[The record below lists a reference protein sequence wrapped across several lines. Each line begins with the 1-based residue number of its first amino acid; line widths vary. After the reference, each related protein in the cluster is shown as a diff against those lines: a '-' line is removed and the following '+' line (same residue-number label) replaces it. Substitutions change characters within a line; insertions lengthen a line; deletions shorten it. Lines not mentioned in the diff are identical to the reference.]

1 MMTEKGKNVI
11 NLIKQYKI
19 YYDFSASDISQV
31 ACEKIYPATLTSLV
45 KEGLLKKVDTNP
57 CRYKFIVQDKEQEK
71 NQELSFYTWEP
82 LKEDENKNIIKSDK
96 FDIPI
101 EISSNGL
108 MKFKTTQKIIVG
120 KQIDFFDE
128 RINNEEERYYLWNIM
143 NYREDLQFIIYTF
156 NKNYKSLLPDNW
168 NNGYKNVEIKLLK
181 TIDDINIIPESK
193 IMSLNSYELQLL
205 WDYCIKLLR
214 EWKDNEL
221 VLSHSECFLVGYC
234 YLLLDKA
241 KILNVDIGTEQ
252 QIKDAISVR
261 FDMKDTN
268 RIIVIGKDIS
278 KRGIPI
284 YKDLK

>member
-1 MMTEKGKNVI
+1 MFCTVI
-11 NLIKQYKI
+11 N
-19 YYDFSASDISQV
+19 
-31 ACEKIYPATLTSLV
+31 
-45 KEGLLKKVDTNP
+45 
-57 CRYKFIVQDKEQEK
+57 KEQVIKEVAKREGIPLSTVQSLYWTLENYIFEK
-71 NQELSFYTWEP
+71 LSSATSTE
-82 LKEDENKNIIKSDK
+82 
-96 FDIPI
+96 
-101 EISSNGL
+101 
-108 MKFKTTQKIIVG
+108 
-120 KQIDFFDE
+120 
-128 RINNEEERYYLWNIM
+128 
-143 NYREDLQFIIYTF
+143 
-156 NKNYKSLLPDNW
+156 
-168 NNGYKNVEIKLLK
+168 NVEIKLLK

-193 IMSLNSYELQLL
+193 IMSLNSYELKLL
-205 WDYCIKLLR
+205 WDYCIKLLK

-221 VLSHSECFLVGYC
+221 VLNHNECFLVGYC

>member
-1 MMTEKGKNVI
+1 MTEKGIGVI

-45 KEGLLKKVDTNP
+45 KEGVLKKVATNP
-57 CRYKFIVQDKEQEK
+57 CRYRFTPQDKEEK
-71 NQELSFYTWEP
+71 NEELTFYTWEP
-82 LKEDENKNIIKSDK
+82 LKEDENKNIIKSNN

-101 EISSNGL
+101 EIASNGS
-108 MKFKTTQKIIVG
+108 MKFKTMQKIIVG

-156 NKNYKSLLPDNW
+156 NKNYKTLLPDNW

-181 TIDDINIIPESK
+181 TIDDINIVPESK
-193 IMSLNSYELQLL
+193 IMSLDTYELQLL
-205 WDYCIKLLR
+205 WNYCIKLLK

-221 VLSHSECFLVGYC
+221 VLNHNECFLVGYC

-241 KILNVDIGTEQ
+241 KLLNIDIGTEKE
-252 QIKDAISVR
+252 IKDAISIR
-261 FDMKDTN
+261 FDVKDTN
-268 RIIVIGKDIS
+268 RILVIGKDIS

>member
-1 MMTEKGKNVI
+1 MMTEKGRNVI

-45 KEGLLKKVDTNP
+45 KEGLLKKVATNP
-57 CRYKFIVQDKEQEK
+57 CRYKFIIQDKEQEK

-82 LKEDENKNIIKSDK
+82 LKEDENKNIIKSDN

-181 TIDDINIIPESK
+181 TIDDMQVVSLDK
-193 IMSLNSYELQLL
+193 VAIMTQNEKDIL
-205 WDYCIKLLR
+205 WDYCIDLLKT
-214 EWKDNEL
+214 WKGNDI
-221 VLSHSECFLVGYC
+221 VLNHSESFLVGYC
-234 YLLLDKA
+234 YLLKGKEEDIKNALLNRYSEEEVNRFL
-241 KILNVDIGTEQ
+241 IL
-252 QIKDAISVR
+252 
-261 FDMKDTN
+261 
-268 RIIVIGKDIS
+268 GKDIS

-284 YKDLK
+284 YKELT